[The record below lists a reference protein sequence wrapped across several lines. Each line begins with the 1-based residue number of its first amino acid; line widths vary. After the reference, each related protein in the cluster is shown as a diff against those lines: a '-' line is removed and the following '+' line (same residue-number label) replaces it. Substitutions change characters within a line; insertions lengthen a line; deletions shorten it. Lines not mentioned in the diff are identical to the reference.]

1 MGDGTAA
8 RRDRL
13 AEVGVRAMLRRMG
26 LPGPAIGFRVQR
38 ALPVPMRDGI
48 DLLADHYVPDTA
60 TPAGTLLLRTPY
72 GRDGLP
78 ARVIVG
84 VYAAQGYHVVLQST
98 RGTFGSGGVFE
109 PGRNEVEDGADT
121 VAWLREQRWFTGEFA
136 TAGASYLGY
145 TQLALLVDQPAEL
158 TTSVITMAPHDLGQ
172 SIWGT
177 GALQLGDFLGWS
189 YQVGVQHDRG
199 WIRQILQG
207 GAVHKAVQPALQE
220 LPVVRAAD
228 DLLAERTPWSA
239 KWLRHDDLDAPFW
252 ADLRVDHALEYVRG
266 PLLLVTGWQDA
277 FLDQTLQQ
285 YRRLRERGVDVALT
299 VGPWPHGQG
308 GTETMR
314 ESVLWLNG
322 TRQIGPRVRICTLD
336 GDWHEFDHWPPPAAD
351 RVLYLRPDGALADHA
366 PTEGR
371 PSTFMYDPVDP
382 TPSIGG
388 RLLISKKSGYVDDSE
403 LAHRSDVLSF
413 TGPVLTDD
421 LEVMGTPAVQLSHHT
436 DNPHADVYVR
446 ISDVDPAGR
455 SRNITDGFVHLS
467 ESTDGRLRIELDPT
481 AHTFRAGHRIRL
493 LVAGG
498 CYPRF
503 ARNFGTGEPLGTA
516 TRMVPVTHTIAHG
529 DGGRSQLILPVT
541 AG

>member
-1 MGDGTAA
+1 MGDDTAA

-26 LPGPAIGFRVQR
+26 LPGSAIGFRVQR

-220 LPVVRAAD
+220 LPVMRAAD

-239 KWLRHDDLDAPFW
+239 NWLRHDDLDAPFW
-252 ADLRVDHALEYVRG
+252 ADLRVDHALEHVRG

-322 TRQIGPRVRICTLD
+322 TRQAGPRVRICTID

-351 RVLYLRPDGALADHA
+351 RVLYLQPDGALADHA
-366 PTEGR
+366 PTAG
-371 PSTFMYDPVDP
+371 PSSTFTYDPVDP

-413 TGPVLTDD
+413 TGPALIDD
-421 LEVMGTPAVQLSHHT
+421 LEVMGTPAVQLAHHT
-436 DNPHADVYVR
+436 DNPHADIYVR
-446 ISDVDPAGR
+446 ISDVDPDGR
-455 SRNITDGFVHLS
+455 SRNISDGFVHMPG
-467 ESTDGRLRIELDPT
+467 STDGALRIELDPT

-493 LVAGG
+493 LIAGG

-516 TRMVPVTHTIAHG
+516 TRMVPVTHTVAHG